1 MSVEEEVEL
10 RDMVAQTL
18 ELNGCLP
25 KIRAQLRANL
35 FLALDEDS
43 KISKQQ
49 PLLNTKIKSYLEVPE
64 GQLMFC
70 LVREFLEYFDLDFTA
85 SVYEPESYVG
95 SFYKYEGRD
104 KIIEDLG
111 LKPSDS
117 FSGPVLQHL
126 LKVAQIKSK
135 TLKINLNVNDELKE
149 TNGHDSEAENSILS
163 NKNSH
168 NLSEHSTHIN
178 NNKNDN
184 LDSTYIK
191 RDAENDDT
199 FNGTSSIEEE
209 NGSCD
214 KSTNED
220 STTDQDTSPK
230 SEDKSKKSDKLKT
243 KLELPPLNKSRTDL
257 LPSLY
262 SKKSSKE
269 YDFEIKDDYEEDF
282 MSGSEIE
289 LSGGKPLFEEL
300 QQAKCDNKS
309 SNSTDIE
316 TNLSVETN
324 SSL

>member
-49 PLLNTKIKSYLEVPE
+49 PLLNTKIKSHLEAPE

-70 LVREFLEYFDLDFTA
+70 LVREFLEYFNLDFTA

-95 SFYKYEGRD
+95 SFYKYEGRE

-111 LKPSDS
+111 LKPTDES
-117 FSGPVLQHL
+117 FSGPVLLHL
-126 LKVAQIKSK
+126 LKIAQIKSK
-135 TLKINLNVNDELKE
+135 TLKINLNINSEQ
-149 TNGHDSEAENSILS
+149 NGHASETDSILS
-163 NKNSH
+163 KNE
-168 NLSEHSTHIN
+168 L
-178 NNKNDN
+178 KNPKLEN
-184 LDSTYIK
+184 AALDSTYVK
-191 RDAENDDT
+191 KDVENDDT

-209 NGSCD
+209 NGCD

-220 STTDQDTSPK
+220 STTDQDSSPK
-230 SEDKSKKSDKLKT
+230 SEDKSKKSDKR
-243 KLELPPLNKSRTDL
+243 KLDLPINKSRSDL

-262 SKKSSKE
+262 SKKSKE

-289 LSGGKPLFEEL
+289 LSGGKPLFDEL
-300 QQAKCDNKS
+300 QQAKKSDNKS

-316 TNLSVETN
+316 TNLSVGTN